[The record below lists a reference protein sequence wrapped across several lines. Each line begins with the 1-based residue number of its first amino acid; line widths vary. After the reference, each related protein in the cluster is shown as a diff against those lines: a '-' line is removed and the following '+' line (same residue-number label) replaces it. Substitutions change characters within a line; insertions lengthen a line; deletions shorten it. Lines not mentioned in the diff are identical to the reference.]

1 MPKQLNET
9 DLAYKRR
16 VIDIKSDSFCGA
28 KWYNATIWLG
38 SGQTT
43 SCHHPLPHQVSI
55 EAVEANPK
63 ALHNTPEKKHQRA
76 QMQQGE
82 RPSGCEYCWKIEDM
96 HKDTV
101 GDVAEP
107 ISDRVYK
114 TVIYSDKDL
123 DEAFRTPADQD
134 VDLQTLEIAFDR
146 TCQFACSY
154 CNPAFSSTWVK
165 DIKQHG
171 AYTNLVSDG
180 RNHFTHAHDS
190 SQLYKFGETNP
201 YVEAFHKW
209 WETDLHRTL
218 KELRIT
224 GGEPLMSAETWKLI
238 EWFKTN
244 KGKSKTRLAINSNL
258 GTAVDVD
265 RLLATIDG
273 VEVDLY
279 TSNESMG
286 LHAEYIRDGLV
297 FDDWANNVE
306 RLLQSYK
313 FRGLHV
319 MCTIN
324 ALCLDSLPDFLEMIM
339 NWKREYG
346 KDAVNFSLNILRFP
360 SFQSLTVL
368 PDTVR
373 QDYLSKLIEFATRY
387 QTTNYDEMH
396 EFEYNQ
402 FIRLLDYIREVNQA
416 HSEAMS
422 QSILQRDFKNFYA
435 QYDRRR
441 GKDFCATFPNLADW
455 YNTL

>member
-1 MPKQLNET
+1 MPKQINET
-9 DLAYKRR
+9 DLGYKRR
-16 VIDIKSDSFCGA
+16 VIDIKSESFCGA

-43 SCHHPLPHQVSI
+43 SCHHPLPHQVTVA
-55 EAVEANPK
+55 AVEANPK

-82 RPSGCEYCWKIEDM
+82 RPAGCEYCWKIEDM
-96 HKDTV
+96 WKDHTGGV
-101 GDVAEP
+101 VAEP

-114 TVIYSDKDL
+114 TVIYSDEDL
-123 DEAFRTPADQD
+123 DRAYRTPADQD

-190 SQLYKFGETNP
+190 SQLYRFGETNP

-209 WETDLHRTL
+209 WESDLHRTL

-224 GGEPLMSAETWKLI
+224 GGEPLMSAETWRLI

-244 KGKSKTRLAINSNL
+244 KGKSTTRLAINSNL
-258 GTAVDVD
+258 GTDVDVD
-265 RLLATIDG
+265 RLLAAIDG

-279 TSNESMG
+279 TSNEALG
-286 LHAEYIRDGLV
+286 AQAEYIRDGLV
-297 FDDWANNVE
+297 WQDWVNNVE
-306 RLLQSYK
+306 KLLQSQK

-319 MCTIN
+319 MCTVN
-324 ALCLDSLPDFLEMIM
+324 LLCLESLAEFLDVIM
-339 NWKREYG
+339 NWKLEYG
-346 KDAVNFSLNILRFP
+346 KDAINFSLNILRFP

-368 PDTVR
+368 PDNMR
-373 QDYLSKLIEFATRY
+373 NIYYNRLNDFAAQY
-387 QTTNYDEMH
+387 IQLNLMH
-396 EFEYNQ
+396 EFEFNQ
-402 FIRLLDYIREVNQA
+402 LTRLIDYVDVVQKPHE
-416 HSEAMS
+416 EAMS
-422 QSILQRDFKNFYA
+422 QTILQRDFKNFYM
-435 QYDRRR
+435 QYDTRR
-441 GKDFCATFPNLADW
+441 GKDFCSTFPNLADW
-455 YNTL
+455 YKTL

>member
-1 MPKQLNET
+1 MPKQQNET
-9 DLAYKRR
+9 DLQYKRR
-16 VIDIKSDSFCGA
+16 VIDIKSESFCGA

-43 SCHHPLPHQVSI
+43 SCHHPLPHQIDIDEVTR
-55 EAVEANPK
+55 NPK
-63 ALHNTPEKKHQRA
+63 ALHNTQKKKMERE
-76 QMQQGE
+76 QMQKGE

-96 HKDTV
+96 GRDS
-101 GDVAEP
+101 

-114 TVIYSDKDL
+114 TVIYSDEDL
-123 DEAFRTPADQD
+123 NEAFRTPASNDT
-134 VDLQTLEIAFDR
+134 DLQTLEIAFDR

-171 AYTNLVSDG
+171 AYTDLVSDG
-180 RNHFTHAHDS
+180 RNHFTHAHNS
-190 SQLYKFGETNP
+190 SQLYKFGEANP

-258 GTAVDVD
+258 GTDVDVD
-265 RLLATIDG
+265 RLLAAIDG

-279 TSNESMG
+279 TSNEALG
-286 LHAEYIRDGLV
+286 AQAEYIRDGLV
-297 FDDWANNVE
+297 WQDWANNVE
-306 RLLQSYK
+306 KLLQSQK

-319 MCTIN
+319 MCTVN
-324 ALCLDSLPDFLEMIM
+324 LLCLGSLAEFLDVLM
-339 NWKREYG
+339 NWKLEYG
-346 KDAVNFSLNILRFP
+346 KDAINFSLNILRFP

-368 PDTVR
+368 PKDIR
-373 QDYLSKLIEFATRY
+373 QSYAGDLYGFSNRWGRGSSFDLL
-387 QTTNYDEMH
+387 H
-396 EFEYNQ
+396 EFEQNQ
-402 FIRLLDYIREVNQA
+402 LDRLIDYIDVVQKPHE
-416 HSEAMS
+416 EAMS
-422 QSILQRDFKNFYA
+422 QTILQRDFKNFYS
-435 QYDRRR
+435 QYDARR
-441 GKDFCATFPNLADW
+441 GKDFCATFPDLANW
-455 YNTL
+455 YQGL

>member
-1 MPKQLNET
+1 MPKQQNET
-9 DLAYKRR
+9 DLQYKRR
-16 VIDIKSDSFCGA
+16 VIDIKSESFCGA

-43 SCHHPLPHQVSI
+43 SCHHPLPHQIDIDEVTR
-55 EAVEANPK
+55 NPK
-63 ALHNTPEKKHQRA
+63 ALHNTQKKKMERE
-76 QMQQGE
+76 QMQKGE

-96 HKDTV
+96 GRDS
-101 GDVAEP
+101 

-114 TVIYSDKDL
+114 TVIYSDEDL
-123 DEAFRTPADQD
+123 NEAFRTPASNDT
-134 VDLQTLEIAFDR
+134 DLQTLEIAFDR

-171 AYTNLVSDG
+171 AYTDLVSDG

-224 GGEPLMSAETWKLI
+224 GGEPLMSAETWRLI

-258 GTAVDVD
+258 GTDVDVD
-265 RLLATIDG
+265 RLLAAIDG

-279 TSNESMG
+279 TSNEALG
-286 LHAEYIRDGLV
+286 AQAEYIRDGLV
-297 FDDWANNVE
+297 WQDWANNVE
-306 RLLQSYK
+306 KLLQSQK

-319 MCTIN
+319 MCTVN
-324 ALCLDSLPDFLEMIM
+324 LLCLGSLAEFLDVLM
-339 NWKREYG
+339 NWKLEYG
-346 KDAVNFSLNILRFP
+346 KDAINFSLNILRFP

-368 PDTVR
+368 PKDIR
-373 QDYLSKLIEFATRY
+373 QSYAGDLYRFSNRWGRGSSFDLL
-387 QTTNYDEMH
+387 H
-396 EFEYNQ
+396 EFEQNQ
-402 FIRLLDYIREVNQA
+402 LDRLIDYVDVVQKSHE
-416 HSEAMS
+416 EAMS
-422 QSILQRDFKNFYA
+422 QTILQRDFKNFYS
-435 QYDRRR
+435 QYDARR
-441 GKDFCATFPNLADW
+441 GKDFCATFPDLANW
-455 YNTL
+455 YQGL

>member
-1 MPKQLNET
+1 MPLLPGENFHQ
-9 DLAYKRR
+9 YKKR
-16 VIDIKSDSFCGA
+16 VIDIKSESWCAA
-28 KWYNATIWLG
+28 KYYNATIWLG

-43 SCHHPLPHQVSI
+43 SCHHPLPHQVTVA
-55 EAVEANPK
+55 AVEANPK

-82 RPSGCEYCWKIEDM
+82 RPAGCEYCWKIEDM
-96 HKDTV
+96 WKDHTGGV
-101 GDVAEP
+101 VAEP

-114 TVIYSDKDL
+114 TVIYSDEDL
-123 DEAFRTPADQD
+123 DRAYRTPADQD
-134 VDLQTLEIAFDR
+134 DLQTLEIAFDR

-190 SQLYKFGETNP
+190 SQLYRFGETNP

-209 WETDLHRTL
+209 WESDLHRTL

-224 GGEPLMSAETWKLI
+224 GGEPLMSAETWRLI

-258 GTAVDVD
+258 GTDVDVD

-279 TSNESMG
+279 TSNEALG
-286 LHAEYIRDGLV
+286 AQAEYIRDGLV
-297 FDDWANNVE
+297 WQDWVNNVE
-306 RLLQSYK
+306 KLLQSQK

-319 MCTIN
+319 MCTVN
-324 ALCLDSLPDFLEMIM
+324 LLCLDSLDEFLDVVM
-339 NWKREYG
+339 NWKLEYG
-346 KDAVNFSLNILRFP
+346 RDAINFSLNILRFP

-368 PDTVR
+368 PDNMR
-373 QDYLSKLIEFATRY
+373 NIYYNRLNDFAAQY
-387 QTTNYDEMH
+387 IQLNLMH
-396 EFEYNQ
+396 EFEFNQ
-402 FIRLLDYIREVNQA
+402 LTRLIDYVDVVQKPHE
-416 HSEAMS
+416 EAMS
-422 QSILQRDFKNFYA
+422 QTILQRDFKNFYM
-435 QYDRRR
+435 QYDTRR
-441 GKDFCATFPNLADW
+441 GKDFCTTFPNLAEW